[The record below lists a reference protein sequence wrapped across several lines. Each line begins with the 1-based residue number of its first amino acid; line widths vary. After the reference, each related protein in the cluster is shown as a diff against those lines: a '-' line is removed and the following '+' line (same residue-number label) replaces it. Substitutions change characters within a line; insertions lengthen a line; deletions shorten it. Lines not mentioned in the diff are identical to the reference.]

1 MAQTDKTGTGG
12 AIVIPEAQAHLQHAT
27 EQDLDEA
34 VATLRDNAQRWVELD
49 IPSRLRLL
57 DEMITSTVDVAEQWA
72 ATAMEHKGIDPG
84 SVYDGEDMSWGPM
97 MVLRTL
103 RLFKK
108 TLTDL
113 DKHGEVK
120 LPGKPRVRD
129 NGQVAVPVF
138 PPTLIDRALFPMTTA
153 ELWLEP
159 GVGIHD
165 VEIARAYTSTD
176 PHAPEKTP
184 RVCFVLGAGNVTSI
198 GTIDV
203 LQKLLVENQVCVLK
217 MNPANEW
224 VGEFVQLSMAPL
236 VREGFVR
243 VVFGGASVGAHLA
256 SHPGVDELHMTG
268 SDKTHDAIVYGV
280 GEEGQRRKAADDPVN
295 DKPFSTELGNVS
307 PVIVV
312 PGPWT
317 EDDLEYQG
325 KQIHTMINAN
335 GGFNCASMRVLI
347 THETW
352 DQRGD
357 LLGQVKDAMKNAPDR
372 KAFYPGARDRWETF
386 TKAHPD
392 AIHYGNDQGEAAP
405 VTMLPDLDPSIDD
418 DIAFRVES
426 FNGVF
431 GETSIGGRDVAAYLD
446 TVAEFC
452 NETLWGTLAATI
464 IVHPTSMKDPAVA
477 AAVERLIER
486 LRYGT
491 IAVNAWAGIGYG
503 LGSTTWGAFPGH
515 PRNDIQ
521 TGQGWVRNS
530 FMVERPQK
538 SVIRAPWKLGKKP
551 PQSYD
556 FTTMGSLARRLVKLE
571 AYGDLKQLPGIVADG
586 IKG

>member
-1 MAQTDKTGTGG
+1 
-12 AIVIPEAQAHLQHAT
+12 
-27 EQDLDEA
+27 
-34 VATLRDNAQRWVELD
+34 
-49 IPSRLRLL
+49 
-57 DEMITSTVDVAEQWA
+57 
-72 ATAMEHKGIDPG
+72 
-84 SVYDGEDMSWGPM
+84 
-97 MVLRTL
+97 
-103 RLFKK
+103 
-108 TLTDL
+108 
-113 DKHGEVK
+113 
-120 LPGKPRVRD
+120 
-129 NGQVAVPVF
+129 
-138 PPTLIDRALFPMTTA
+138 
-153 ELWLEP
+153 
-159 GVGIHD
+159 
-165 VEIARAYTSTD
+165 
-176 PHAPEKTP
+176 
-184 RVCFVLGAGNVTSI
+184 
-198 GTIDV
+198 
-203 LQKLLVENQVCVLK
+203 
-217 MNPANEW
+217 
-224 VGEFVQLSMAPL
+224 
-236 VREGFVR
+236 
-243 VVFGGASVGAHLA
+243 
-256 SHPGVDELHMTG
+256 
-268 SDKTHDAIVYGV
+268 
-280 GEEGQRRKAADDPVN
+280 
-295 DKPFSTELGNVS
+295 
-307 PVIVV
+307 
-312 PGPWT
+312 
-317 EDDLEYQG
+317 
-325 KQIHTMINAN
+325 
-335 GGFNCASMRVLI
+335 
-347 THETW
+347 
-352 DQRGD
+352 
-357 LLGQVKDAMKNAPDR
+357 
-372 KAFYPGARDRWETF
+372 
-386 TKAHPD
+386 
-392 AIHYGNDQGEAAP
+392 
-405 VTMLPDLDPSIDD
+405 MLPDLDPSIDD